1 MLCSPM
7 TGGAGSCELSV
18 GCWESKVRPCVWIAS
33 VFSAEPSIQPH
44 EHVIIL
50 SNWLADLSS
59 SLPRPRWSRRL
70 IASETNLDLVLKEFS
85 KPKSP
90 QNEGNV
96 QWMIRRE
103 TDNESLLKT
112 VDYLTRAIRVS
123 LSQIRYWSPQCHM
136 SGVPLIKFIPLVRE
150 EK

>member
-1 MLCSPM
+1 
-7 TGGAGSCELSV
+7 
-18 GCWESKVRPCVWIAS
+18 
-33 VFSAEPSIQPH
+33 
-44 EHVIIL
+44 
-50 SNWLADLSS
+50 
-59 SLPRPRWSRRL
+59 
-70 IASETNLDLVLKEFS
+70 
-85 KPKSP
+85 
-90 QNEGNV
+90 
-96 QWMIRRE
+96 MIRRE